1 MKLIMLL
8 ALAGGVILASC
19 GDAKKLQYL
28 QGPFSDTSANTRVSY
43 KEPSILPG
51 DILTITVY
59 SDNAA
64 ASALYN
70 QPSTNATATASSPMN
85 TGTNIGYLVDNN
97 GNIQFHSLGN
107 IQAKGLTRQQLG
119 AKVVEK
125 LEPVLKNAYCQVRF
139 SNYKVTVIGEVNNP
153 SVFTVPNEKISVLEA
168 IGLAGDLTSYGRR
181 DSVMIIRE
189 TDSTRKF
196 GWIDLKKSDIFNSE
210 FFYLKQNDV
219 IVVHPIKSKSAVN
232 DQIMVR
238 NISLAATVISTLA
251 IIITLIQN

>member
-1 MKLIMLL
+1 MKLLTML
-8 ALAGGVILASC
+8 ALVGVVLLASC

-28 QGPFSDTSANTRVSY
+28 RGPYTDTSMNLKVFY
-43 KEPSILPG
+43 KEPMILPG

-70 QPSTNATATASSPMN
+70 QPATNAMATASSP
-85 TGTNIGYLVDNN
+85 TSAGGGIGYLVDVN

-189 TDSTRKF
+189 TDTDRKF

-210 FFYLKQNDV
+210 FFYLQQNDV

-238 NISLAATVISTLA
+238 NISLAATIVSTLA
-251 IIITLIQN
+251 IIITLVQN